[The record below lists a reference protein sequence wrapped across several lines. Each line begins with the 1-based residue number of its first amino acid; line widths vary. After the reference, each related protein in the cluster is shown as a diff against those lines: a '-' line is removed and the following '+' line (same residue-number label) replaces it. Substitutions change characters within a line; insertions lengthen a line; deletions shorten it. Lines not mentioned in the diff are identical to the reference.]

1 MQDGV
6 RGEFGDDVPGRVQ
19 RQPPVV
25 QLPGGEQPGEARTAP
40 GGGERHREMV
50 ERRVHGS
57 PIHVTQRVLAYVI
70 CEGWQ
75 PVRTVSVRVA
85 SGSVRAVRGDRGAGV
100 RLGREGRGWK
110 AAGVSEWDAGL
121 EDDEEAGAV
130 MRTVQRQLKLW
141 RESAGLTQAEFG
153 AAIGYGEEQVSSV
166 ERGRRIPRPEY
177 LDRADEI
184 LSAGGRLAALKE
196 DLTEV
201 RYPKKVRDLKRLE
214 ADAIELCAYNN
225 SVIHGLLQTEEYIR
239 ASVATRRPPFSEDAL
254 EGHVAAR
261 VARQG
266 IFDEQAPPRVFS
278 FVQCESTLRRPIGG
292 RMVMRRQ
299 LERLLAVAGLS
310 NVDLQVLPLNR
321 EDNAG
326 LAGSF
331 RLLRLRDGSTVGHN
345 EVQLISRV
353 ITDPKE
359 VQILDIRYGIIRA
372 QALAPRESVA
382 FIETVL
388 GET

>member
-1 MQDGV
+1 M
-6 RGEFGDDVPGRVQ
+6 
-19 RQPPVV
+19 
-25 QLPGGEQPGEARTAP
+25 
-40 GGGERHREMV
+40 
-50 ERRVHGS
+50 
-57 PIHVTQRVLAYVI
+57 
-70 CEGWQ
+70 
-75 PVRTVSVRVA
+75 
-85 SGSVRAVRGDRGAGV
+85 SG
-100 RLGREGRGWK
+100 
-110 AAGVSEWDAGL
+110 WDAGP

-177 LDRADEI
+177 LDRADEV
-184 LSAGGRLAALKE
+184 LSAGGRIAALKE
-196 DLTEV
+196 DLAEV
-201 RYPKKVRDLKRLE
+201 RYPKKVRDLKKLE
-214 ADAIELCAYNN
+214 ADAVELGAYNN

-239 ASVATRRPPFSEDAL
+239 ASVATRRPPFSDDEL
-254 EGHVAAR
+254 EQHVAAR
-261 VARQG
+261 LARQG
-266 IFDEQAPPRVFS
+266 IVGGQSPLRVFS

-299 LERLLAVAGLS
+299 LEHLLDVGRLS
-310 NVDLQVLPLNR
+310 NVDLQVLPLER

-372 QALAPRESVA
+372 QALAPRESLA